1 MKKTLAAVLAAAM
14 ALSTA
19 TVAFARDTME
29 GETILEN
36 LSTVG
41 TRQTI
46 AKGKEYSYVIS
57 ADFVGDDGNEI
68 TATELGEWV
77 KDGKANVTV
86 TVTEGMSKLA
96 SKPTATVKNILTETT
111 YKTVYQ
117 WTNVPGNKIVVED
130 KNGKKVTIA
139 NNGNITAIPSCVEN
153 GIGLS
158 LDPDTI
164 VRVIYPADPDWE
176 AAYNDLITNY
186 VTGGIAEH
194 VVAKDVKDSKN
205 ETAPVVQIKFKV
217 ADDWGT
223 GSDDVGF
230 KFRITFKKDVTAKD
244 GQTYDKGDTVMAGEA
259 LFSAKYEIMND
270 KGTEM
275 ELTREECK
283 TSEFRQV
290 LMNKDGEL
298 YDKIGNDEFT
308 LYFENAAAYTGKMAA
323 NQKTLN
329 MYYTLDEDSDL
340 VNAYPDVDF
349 EFIEFK
355 GKPSFVNTGKM
366 TFSAVGGSTTQVY
379 EWDGEAWEPLNG
391 TYNKTYNTVEVKGI
405 KRLGKYAIASDILP
419 VEEEPEEPD
428 EPAEPVSS
436 APTTEPD
443 DEGGNPNTGAC

>member
-19 TVAFARDTME
+19 TVAFAKDTME
-29 GETILEN
+29 GETILDN
-36 LSTVG
+36 ISTVSG
-41 TRQTI
+41 RRDI

-96 SKPTATVKNILTETT
+96 SKPTATVKNIVTAVEGKSTYTWNVGATT
-111 YKTVYQ
+111 IKVGDKT
-117 WTNVPGNKIVVED
+117 IVE
-130 KNGKKVTIA
+130 NGKAV
-139 NNGNITAIPSCVEN
+139 TAIPVDAGGNFNMTQAQVVEA
-153 GIGLS
+153 
-158 LDPDTI
+158 
-164 VRVIYPADPDWE
+164 VYP
-176 AAYNDLITNY
+176 
-186 VTGGIAEH
+186 
-194 VVAKDVKDSKN
+194 KDSRWDDLYDTVIASAHVTEKKVGTSSTV
-205 ETAPVVQIKFKV
+205 TAPVVQIKFKV

-230 KFRITFKKDVTAKD
+230 KFRITFKKDVTAAD

-283 TSEFRQV
+283 TNEFRQV

-308 LYFENAAAYTGKMAA
+308 LYFENSAAFTGKMAA

-366 TFSAVGGSTTQVY
+366 TFSAVGGADTQVY
-379 EWDGEAWEPLNG
+379 EWVGDAWEPMNG
-391 TYNKTYNTVEVKGI
+391 TYNKTYNTVEVKGV

-419 VEEEPEEPD
+419 VEEEPEEP
-428 EPAEPVSS
+428 AEPVDSTPV
-436 APTTEPD
+436 AEPD
-443 DEGGNPNTGAC
+443 NDEGQNPNTGAC

>member
-96 SKPTATVKNILTETT
+96 SKPTATVKNIVTAVEGKST
-111 YKTVYQ
+111 YTWNVGTATIKVGDKT
-117 WTNVPGNKIVVED
+117 IVED
-130 KNGKKVTIA
+130 GKAV
-139 NNGNITAIPSCVEN
+139 TAIPVDAGGNFNMTQAQVVEA
-153 GIGLS
+153 
-158 LDPDTI
+158 
-164 VRVIYPADPDWE
+164 VYP
-176 AAYNDLITNY
+176 
-186 VTGGIAEH
+186 
-194 VVAKDVKDSKN
+194 KDSRWDDLYDTVIASAHVTEKKVGTSSTV
-205 ETAPVVQIKFKV
+205 TAPVVQIKFKV

-230 KFRITFKKDVTAKD
+230 KFRITFKKDVTAAD

-308 LYFENAAAYTGKMAA
+308 LYFENSAAFTGKMAA

-443 DEGGNPNTGAC
+443 DEGQNPNTGAC

>member
-96 SKPTATVKNILTETT
+96 SKPTATVKNIVTAVEGKSTYTWNVGATT
-111 YKTVYQ
+111 IKVGDKT
-117 WTNVPGNKIVVED
+117 IVE
-130 KNGKKVTIA
+130 NGKAV
-139 NNGNITAIPSCVEN
+139 TAIPVDAGGNFNMTQADVVEA
-153 GIGLS
+153 
-158 LDPDTI
+158 
-164 VRVIYPADPDWE
+164 VYP
-176 AAYNDLITNY
+176 
-186 VTGGIAEH
+186 
-194 VVAKDVKDSKN
+194 KDSRWDDLYDDVIASAHVTEKKVGTSSTV
-205 ETAPVVQIKFKV
+205 TAPVVQIKFKV

-230 KFRITFKKDVTAKD
+230 KFRITFKKDVTAAD

-308 LYFENAAAYTGKMAA
+308 LYFENSAAFTGKMAA

-349 EFIEFK
+349 KFIEFK

>member
-57 ADFVGDDGNEI
+57 ADFVGEDGNEI
-68 TATELGEWV
+68 TATEFGEWV

-96 SKPTATVKNILTETT
+96 SKPTATVKNIVTAVEGKSTYTWNVGATT
-111 YKTVYQ
+111 IKVGDKT
-117 WTNVPGNKIVVED
+117 IVE
-130 KNGKKVTIA
+130 NGKAV
-139 NNGNITAIPSCVEN
+139 TAIPVDAGGNFNMTQADVVEA
-153 GIGLS
+153 
-158 LDPDTI
+158 
-164 VRVIYPADPDWE
+164 VYP
-176 AAYNDLITNY
+176 
-186 VTGGIAEH
+186 
-194 VVAKDVKDSKN
+194 KDSRWDDLYDDVIASAHVTEKKVGTSSTV
-205 ETAPVVQIKFKV
+205 TAPVVQIKFKV

-230 KFRITFKKDVTAKD
+230 KFRITFKKDVTAAD
-244 GQTYDKGDTVMAGEA
+244 GQAYDKGDTVMAGEA

-283 TSEFRQV
+283 TNEFRQV

-308 LYFENAAAYTGKMAA
+308 LYFENSAAFTGKMAA

-428 EPAEPVSS
+428 EPAEPVDS

>member
-96 SKPTATVKNILTETT
+96 SKPTATVKNIVTAVEGKSTYTWNVGATT
-111 YKTVYQ
+111 IKVGDKT
-117 WTNVPGNKIVVED
+117 IVE
-130 KNGKKVTIA
+130 NGKAV
-139 NNGNITAIPSCVEN
+139 TAIPVDAGGNFNMTQADVVEA
-153 GIGLS
+153 
-158 LDPDTI
+158 
-164 VRVIYPADPDWE
+164 VYP
-176 AAYNDLITNY
+176 
-186 VTGGIAEH
+186 
-194 VVAKDVKDSKN
+194 KDSRWDDLYDDVIASAHVTEKKVGTSSTV
-205 ETAPVVQIKFKV
+205 TAPVVQIKFKV

-230 KFRITFKKDVTAKD
+230 KFRITFKKDVTAED
-244 GQTYDKGDTVMAGEA
+244 GQPYDKGDTVMAGEA

-308 LYFENAAAYTGKMAA
+308 LYFENSAAFTGKMAA

-443 DEGGNPNTGAC
+443 DEGQNPNTGAC

>member
-19 TVAFARDTME
+19 TVAFAKDTME
-29 GETILEN
+29 GETILDN
-36 LSTVG
+36 IDTVG

-68 TATELGEWV
+68 TATDLGKWV
-77 KDGKANVTV
+77 KEGKANVTV

-96 SKPTATVKNILTETT
+96 SKPTATLKNIVTAVEGKSTYTWNVGATT
-111 YKTVYQ
+111 IKVGDKT
-117 WTNVPGNKIVVED
+117 IVED
-130 KNGKKVTIA
+130 GKAV
-139 NNGNITAIPSCVEN
+139 TAIPVDAGGNFNMTQADVVEA
-153 GIGLS
+153 
-158 LDPDTI
+158 
-164 VRVIYPADPDWE
+164 VYP
-176 AAYNDLITNY
+176 
-186 VTGGIAEH
+186 
-194 VVAKDVKDSKN
+194 KDSRWDDLYDDVITSAHVTEKKVGTSSTV
-205 ETAPVVQIKFKV
+205 TAPVVQIKFKV

-230 KFRITFKKDVTAKD
+230 KFRITFKKDVTAAD
-244 GQTYDKGDTVMAGEA
+244 GHTYYKGDTVMAGEA

-283 TSEFRQV
+283 TNDYRQV

-308 LYFENAAAYTGKMAA
+308 LYFENSAAFTGKMAA

-443 DEGGNPNTGAC
+443 DEGQNPNTGAC

>member
-96 SKPTATVKNILTETT
+96 SKPTATVKNIVTAVEGKSTYTWNVGATT
-111 YKTVYQ
+111 IKVGDKT
-117 WTNVPGNKIVVED
+117 IVE
-130 KNGKKVTIA
+130 NGKAV
-139 NNGNITAIPSCVEN
+139 TAIPVDAGGNFNMTQADVVEA
-153 GIGLS
+153 
-158 LDPDTI
+158 
-164 VRVIYPADPDWE
+164 VYP
-176 AAYNDLITNY
+176 
-186 VTGGIAEH
+186 
-194 VVAKDVKDSKN
+194 KDSRWDDLYDDVIASAHVTEKKVGTSSTV
-205 ETAPVVQIKFKV
+205 TAPVVQIKFKV

-230 KFRITFKKDVTAKD
+230 KFRITFKKDVTAAD

-308 LYFENAAAYTGKMAA
+308 LYFENSAAFTGKMAA

-366 TFSAVGGSTTQVY
+366 TFSAVGGADTQVY
-379 EWDGEAWEPLNG
+379 EWVGDAWEPMNG
-391 TYNKTYNTVEVKGI
+391 TYNKTYNTVEVKGV
-405 KRLGKYAIASDILP
+405 KRLGKYAIASEILP
-419 VEEEPEEPD
+419 VEEEPEEP

>member
-96 SKPTATVKNILTETT
+96 SKPTATVKNIVTAVEGKSTYTWNVGATT
-111 YKTVYQ
+111 IKVGDKT
-117 WTNVPGNKIVVED
+117 IVE
-130 KNGKKVTIA
+130 NGKAV
-139 NNGNITAIPSCVEN
+139 TAIPVDAGGNFNMTQADVVEA
-153 GIGLS
+153 
-158 LDPDTI
+158 
-164 VRVIYPADPDWE
+164 VYP
-176 AAYNDLITNY
+176 
-186 VTGGIAEH
+186 
-194 VVAKDVKDSKN
+194 KDSRWDDLYDDVIASAHVTEKKVGTSSTV
-205 ETAPVVQIKFKV
+205 TAPVVQIKFKV

-230 KFRITFKKDVTAKD
+230 KFRITFKKDVTAAD

-283 TSEFRQV
+283 TNEFRQV

-308 LYFENAAAYTGKMAA
+308 LYFENSAAFTGKMAA

-419 VEEEPEEPD
+419 VEEEPEEP
-428 EPAEPVSS
+428 AEPVDSTPV
-436 APTTEPD
+436 AEPD
-443 DEGGNPNTGAC
+443 NDEGGNPNTGAC

>member
-96 SKPTATVKNILTETT
+96 SKPTATVKNIVTAVEGKSTYTWNVGATT
-111 YKTVYQ
+111 IEVGDKT
-117 WTNVPGNKIVVED
+117 IVE
-130 KNGKKVTIA
+130 NGKAV
-139 NNGNITAIPSCVEN
+139 TAIPVDAGGNFNMTQADVVEA
-153 GIGLS
+153 
-158 LDPDTI
+158 
-164 VRVIYPADPDWE
+164 VYP
-176 AAYNDLITNY
+176 
-186 VTGGIAEH
+186 
-194 VVAKDVKDSKN
+194 KDSRWDDLYDDVIASAHVTEKKVGTSSTV
-205 ETAPVVQIKFKV
+205 TAPVVQIKFKV

-230 KFRITFKKDVTAKD
+230 KFRITFKKDVTAAD

-308 LYFENAAAYTGKMAA
+308 LYFENSAAFTGKMAA

-428 EPAEPVSS
+428 EPAEPVDS

>member
-1 MKKTLAAVLAAAM
+1 MILMKKTLAAVLAAAM

-68 TATELGEWV
+68 TATDLGKWV
-77 KDGKANVTV
+77 KEGKANVTV

-96 SKPTATVKNILTETT
+96 SKPTATLKNIVTAVEGKSTYTWNVGATT
-111 YKTVYQ
+111 IKVGDKT
-117 WTNVPGNKIVVED
+117 IVED
-130 KNGKKVTIA
+130 GKAV
-139 NNGNITAIPSCVEN
+139 TAIPVDAGGNFNMTQAQVVEA
-153 GIGLS
+153 
-158 LDPDTI
+158 
-164 VRVIYPADPDWE
+164 VYP
-176 AAYNDLITNY
+176 
-186 VTGGIAEH
+186 
-194 VVAKDVKDSKN
+194 KDSRWDALYDTVIATGHVTEKKVGTSSTV
-205 ETAPVVQIKFKV
+205 TAPVVQIKFKV

-230 KFRITFKKDVTAKD
+230 KFRITFKKDVTAAD

-283 TSEFRQV
+283 TNDYRQV

-308 LYFENAAAYTGKMAA
+308 LYFENSAAFTGKMAA

-428 EPAEPVSS
+428 EPAEPVDS

>member
-96 SKPTATVKNILTETT
+96 SKPTATVKNIVTAVEGKSTYTWNVGATT
-111 YKTVYQ
+111 IKVGDKT
-117 WTNVPGNKIVVED
+117 IVE
-130 KNGKKVTIA
+130 NGKAV
-139 NNGNITAIPSCVEN
+139 TAIPVDAGGNFNMTQADVVEA
-153 GIGLS
+153 
-158 LDPDTI
+158 
-164 VRVIYPADPDWE
+164 VYP
-176 AAYNDLITNY
+176 
-186 VTGGIAEH
+186 
-194 VVAKDVKDSKN
+194 KDSRWDDLYDDVIASDHVTEKKVGTSSTV
-205 ETAPVVQIKFKV
+205 TAPVVQIKFKV

-230 KFRITFKKDVTAKD
+230 KFRITFKKDVTAAD

-308 LYFENAAAYTGKMAA
+308 LYFENSAAFTGKMAA

-340 VNAYPDVDF
+340 VNAYPDIDF

-428 EPAEPVSS
+428 EPAEPVDS

>member
-96 SKPTATVKNILTETT
+96 SKPTATVKNIVTAVEGKSTYTWNVGATT
-111 YKTVYQ
+111 IKVGDKT
-117 WTNVPGNKIVVED
+117 IVE
-130 KNGKKVTIA
+130 NGKAV
-139 NNGNITAIPSCVEN
+139 TAIPVDAGGNFNMTQADVVEA
-153 GIGLS
+153 
-158 LDPDTI
+158 
-164 VRVIYPADPDWE
+164 VYP
-176 AAYNDLITNY
+176 
-186 VTGGIAEH
+186 
-194 VVAKDVKDSKN
+194 KDSRWDDLYDDVIASAHVTENKVGTSSTV
-205 ETAPVVQIKFKV
+205 TAPVVQIKFKV

-230 KFRITFKKDVTAKD
+230 KFRITFKKDVTAAD

>member
-19 TVAFARDTME
+19 TVAFAKDTME
-29 GETILEN
+29 GETILDN
-36 LSTVG
+36 ISTVSG
-41 TRQTI
+41 RTDI

-68 TATELGEWV
+68 TATELGKWV

-117 WTNVPGNKIVVED
+117 WTNIPGNKIVVED

-153 GIGLS
+153 GVGLS

-164 VRVIYPADPDWE
+164 VRVIYPADPDWDD
-176 AAYNDLITNY
+176 AYDDLTTNY
-186 VTGGIAEH
+186 VAGGIAEH

-230 KFRITFKKDVTAKD
+230 KFRITFKKDVTAAD
-244 GQTYDKGDTVMAGEA
+244 GHTYYKGDTVMAGEA

-283 TSEFRQV
+283 TNEYRQV

-308 LYFENAAAYTGKMAA
+308 LYFENSAAFTGKMAA

-391 TYNKTYNTVEVKGI
+391 TYNKTYNTVEVKGV

-419 VEEEPEEPD
+419 VEEEPEEP
-428 EPAEPVSS
+428 AEPVDSTPV
-436 APTTEPD
+436 AEPD
-443 DEGGNPNTGAC
+443 NDEGGNPNTGAC

>member
-96 SKPTATVKNILTETT
+96 SKPTATVKNIVTAVEGKSTYTWNVGATT
-111 YKTVYQ
+111 IEVGDKT
-117 WTNVPGNKIVVED
+117 IVE
-130 KNGKKVTIA
+130 NGKAV
-139 NNGNITAIPSCVEN
+139 TAIPVDAGGNFNMTQADVVEA
-153 GIGLS
+153 G
-158 LDPDTI
+158 
-164 VRVIYPADPDWE
+164 YP
-176 AAYNDLITNY
+176 
-186 VTGGIAEH
+186 
-194 VVAKDVKDSKN
+194 KDSRWDDLYDDVIASAHVTEKKVGTSSTV
-205 ETAPVVQIKFKV
+205 TAPVVQIKFKV

-230 KFRITFKKDVTAKD
+230 KFRITFKKDVTAAD

-308 LYFENAAAYTGKMAA
+308 LYFENSAAFTGKMAA

-428 EPAEPVSS
+428 EPAEPVDS

-443 DEGGNPNTGAC
+443 DEGQNPNTGAC

>member
-96 SKPTATVKNILTETT
+96 SKPTATVKNIVTAVEGKST
-111 YKTVYQ
+111 YTWNVGTATIKVGDKT
-117 WTNVPGNKIVVED
+117 IVED
-130 KNGKKVTIA
+130 GKAV
-139 NNGNITAIPSCVEN
+139 TAIPVDAGGNFNMTQAQVVEA
-153 GIGLS
+153 
-158 LDPDTI
+158 
-164 VRVIYPADPDWE
+164 VYP
-176 AAYNDLITNY
+176 
-186 VTGGIAEH
+186 
-194 VVAKDVKDSKN
+194 KDSRWDDLYDTVIASAHVTEKKVGTSSTV
-205 ETAPVVQIKFKV
+205 TAPVVQIKFKV

-230 KFRITFKKDVTAKD
+230 KFRITFKKDVTAAD

-308 LYFENAAAYTGKMAA
+308 LYFENSAAFTGKMAA

-419 VEEEPEEPD
+419 VEEEPEEP
-428 EPAEPVSS
+428 AEPVDSTPV
-436 APTTEPD
+436 AEPD
-443 DEGGNPNTGAC
+443 NDEGGNPNTGAC

>member
-96 SKPTATVKNILTETT
+96 SKPTATVKNIVTAVEGKST
-111 YKTVYQ
+111 YTWNVGTATIKVGDKT
-117 WTNVPGNKIVVED
+117 IVED
-130 KNGKKVTIA
+130 GKAV
-139 NNGNITAIPSCVEN
+139 TAIPVDAGGNFNMTQAQVVEA
-153 GIGLS
+153 
-158 LDPDTI
+158 
-164 VRVIYPADPDWE
+164 VYP
-176 AAYNDLITNY
+176 
-186 VTGGIAEH
+186 
-194 VVAKDVKDSKN
+194 KDSRWDDLYDTVIASAHVTEKKVGTSSTV
-205 ETAPVVQIKFKV
+205 TAPVVQIKFKV

-230 KFRITFKKDVTAKD
+230 KFRITFKKDVTAAD

-308 LYFENAAAYTGKMAA
+308 LYFENSAAFTGKMAA

-366 TFSAVGGSTTQVY
+366 TFSAVGGADTQVY
-379 EWDGEAWEPLNG
+379 EWVGDAWEPMNG
-391 TYNKTYNTVEVKGI
+391 TYNKTYNTVEVKGV

-419 VEEEPEEPD
+419 VEEEPEEP
-428 EPAEPVSS
+428 AEPVDSTPV
-436 APTTEPD
+436 AEPD
-443 DEGGNPNTGAC
+443 NDEGGNPNTGAC

>member
-96 SKPTATVKNILTETT
+96 SKPTATVKNIVTAVEGKSTYTWNVGATT
-111 YKTVYQ
+111 IKVGDKT
-117 WTNVPGNKIVVED
+117 IVE
-130 KNGKKVTIA
+130 NGKAV
-139 NNGNITAIPSCVEN
+139 TAIPVDAGGNFNMTQADVVEA
-153 GIGLS
+153 
-158 LDPDTI
+158 
-164 VRVIYPADPDWE
+164 VYP
-176 AAYNDLITNY
+176 
-186 VTGGIAEH
+186 
-194 VVAKDVKDSKN
+194 KDSRWDDLYDDVIASAHVTEKKVGTSSTV
-205 ETAPVVQIKFKV
+205 TAPVVQIKFKV

-230 KFRITFKKDVTAKD
+230 KFRITFKKDVTAAD

-308 LYFENAAAYTGKMAA
+308 LYFENSAAFTGKMAA

-419 VEEEPEEPD
+419 VEEEPEEP
-428 EPAEPVSS
+428 AEPVDSTPV
-436 APTTEPD
+436 AEPD
-443 DEGGNPNTGAC
+443 NDEGGNPNTGAC

>member
-19 TVAFARDTME
+19 TVAFAKDTME
-29 GETILEN
+29 GETILDN
-36 LSTVG
+36 IDTVG

-96 SKPTATVKNILTETT
+96 SKPTATVKNIVTAVEGKSTYTWNVGATT
-111 YKTVYQ
+111 IDVGDKT
-117 WTNVPGNKIVVED
+117 IVE
-130 KNGKKVTIA
+130 NGKAV
-139 NNGNITAIPSCVEN
+139 TAIPVDAGGNFNMTQADVVEA
-153 GIGLS
+153 
-158 LDPDTI
+158 
-164 VRVIYPADPDWE
+164 VYP
-176 AAYNDLITNY
+176 
-186 VTGGIAEH
+186 
-194 VVAKDVKDSKN
+194 KDSRWDDLYDDVIASAHVTEKKVGTSSTV
-205 ETAPVVQIKFKV
+205 TAPVVQIKFKV

-230 KFRITFKKDVTAKD
+230 KFRITFKKDVTAAD

-308 LYFENAAAYTGKMAA
+308 LYFENSAAFTGKMAA

-349 EFIEFK
+349 KFIEFK

-428 EPAEPVSS
+428 EPAEPVDS

>member
-29 GETILEN
+29 GETILDN
-36 LSTVG
+36 ISTVSG
-41 TRQTI
+41 RTDI

-57 ADFVGDDGNEI
+57 ADFVGEDGNEI

-96 SKPTATVKNILTETT
+96 SKPTATVKNIVTAVEGKST
-111 YKTVYQ
+111 YTWNVGTATIKVGDKT
-117 WTNVPGNKIVVED
+117 IVED
-130 KNGKKVTIA
+130 GKAV
-139 NNGNITAIPSCVEN
+139 TAIPVDAGGNFNMTQAQVVEA
-153 GIGLS
+153 
-158 LDPDTI
+158 
-164 VRVIYPADPDWE
+164 VYP
-176 AAYNDLITNY
+176 
-186 VTGGIAEH
+186 
-194 VVAKDVKDSKN
+194 KDSRWDALYDTVIATGHVTEKKVGTSSTV
-205 ETAPVVQIKFKV
+205 TAPVVQIKFKV

-230 KFRITFKKDVTAKD
+230 KFRITFKKDVTAAD

-283 TSEFRQV
+283 TNDYRQV

-308 LYFENAAAYTGKMAA
+308 LYFENSAAFTGKMAA

-428 EPAEPVSS
+428 EPAEPVDS

>member
-96 SKPTATVKNILTETT
+96 SKPTATVKNIVTAVEGKSTYTWNVGATT
-111 YKTVYQ
+111 IKVGDKT
-117 WTNVPGNKIVVED
+117 IVE
-130 KNGKKVTIA
+130 NGKAV
-139 NNGNITAIPSCVEN
+139 TAIPVDAGGNFNMTQAQVVEA
-153 GIGLS
+153 
-158 LDPDTI
+158 
-164 VRVIYPADPDWE
+164 VYP
-176 AAYNDLITNY
+176 
-186 VTGGIAEH
+186 
-194 VVAKDVKDSKN
+194 KDSRWDDLYDTVIASAHVTEKKVGTSSTV
-205 ETAPVVQIKFKV
+205 TAPVVQIKFKV

-230 KFRITFKKDVTAKD
+230 KFRITFKKDVTAAD

-308 LYFENAAAYTGKMAA
+308 LYFENSAAFTGKMAA

-419 VEEEPEEPD
+419 VEEEPEEP
-428 EPAEPVSS
+428 AEPVDSTPV
-436 APTTEPD
+436 AEPD
-443 DEGGNPNTGAC
+443 NDEGGNPNTGAC

>member
-1 MKKTLAAVLAAAM
+1 MKKTLSAVLAAAM

-96 SKPTATVKNILTETT
+96 SKPTATVKNIVTAVEGKSTYTWNVGATT
-111 YKTVYQ
+111 IKVGDKT
-117 WTNVPGNKIVVED
+117 IVED
-130 KNGKKVTIA
+130 GKAV
-139 NNGNITAIPSCVEN
+139 TAIPVDAGGNFNMTQADVVEA
-153 GIGLS
+153 
-158 LDPDTI
+158 
-164 VRVIYPADPDWE
+164 VYP
-176 AAYNDLITNY
+176 
-186 VTGGIAEH
+186 
-194 VVAKDVKDSKN
+194 KDSRWDDLYDDVIASAHVTEKKVGTSSTV
-205 ETAPVVQIKFKV
+205 TAPVVQIKFKV

-230 KFRITFKKDVTAKD
+230 KFRITFKKEATASD
-244 GQTYDKGDTVMAGEA
+244 GQKYYKGDTVMAGEA

-275 ELTREECK
+275 ELTRPECG
-283 TSEFRQV
+283 TNEYRQV

-308 LYFENAAAYTGKMAA
+308 LYFENSAAFTGKMAA

-349 EFIEFK
+349 KFIEFK

-428 EPAEPVSS
+428 EPAEPVDS

>member
-57 ADFVGDDGNEI
+57 ADFVGEDGNEI
-68 TATELGEWV
+68 TATELGKWV

-96 SKPTATVKNILTETT
+96 SKPTATVKNIVTTEEVEIT
-111 YKTVYQ
+111 YKWAAFNGGTEMKV
-117 WTNVPGNKIVVED
+117 GD
-130 KNGKKVTIA
+130 K
-139 NNGNITAIPSCVEN
+139 
-153 GIGLS
+153 
-158 LDPDTI
+158 
-164 VRVIYPADPDWE
+164 
-176 AAYNDLITNY
+176 
-186 VTGGIAEH
+186 
-194 VVAKDVKDSKN
+194 VVAKVGSTINGIPTFNGHFTATVGDADEVVYPKDDNYEDLLAEVIAADGGRYVTANKTSTSNKT
-205 ETAPVVQIKFKV
+205 TAPVVQIKFKV

-230 KFRITFKKDVTAKD
+230 KFRITFKKDVTAAD
-244 GQTYDKGDTVMAGEA
+244 GHTYSKGDTVMAGEA

-283 TSEFRQV
+283 TNEFRQV

-308 LYFENAAAYTGKMAA
+308 LYFENSAAFTGKMAA

-443 DEGGNPNTGAC
+443 DEGQNPNTGAC

>member
-19 TVAFARDTME
+19 TVAFAKDTME

-96 SKPTATVKNILTETT
+96 SKPTATVKNIVTAVEGKST
-111 YKTVYQ
+111 YTWNVGTATIKVGDKT
-117 WTNVPGNKIVVED
+117 IVED
-130 KNGKKVTIA
+130 GKAV
-139 NNGNITAIPSCVEN
+139 TAIPVDAGGNFNMTQAQVVEA
-153 GIGLS
+153 
-158 LDPDTI
+158 
-164 VRVIYPADPDWE
+164 VYP
-176 AAYNDLITNY
+176 
-186 VTGGIAEH
+186 
-194 VVAKDVKDSKN
+194 KDSRWDDLYDTVIASAHVTEKKVGTSSTV
-205 ETAPVVQIKFKV
+205 TAPVVQIKFKV

-230 KFRITFKKDVTAKD
+230 KFRITFKKDVTAAD

-308 LYFENAAAYTGKMAA
+308 LYFENSAAFTGKMAA

-391 TYNKTYNTVEVKGI
+391 TYNKTYNTVEVKGV

-419 VEEEPEEPD
+419 VEEEPEEP
-428 EPAEPVSS
+428 AEPVDSTPV
-436 APTTEPD
+436 AEPD
-443 DEGGNPNTGAC
+443 NDEGQNPNTGAC

>member
-19 TVAFARDTME
+19 TVAFAKDTME
-29 GETILEN
+29 GETILDN
-36 LSTVG
+36 ISTVSG
-41 TRQTI
+41 RTDI

-68 TATELGEWV
+68 TATELGKWV

-117 WTNVPGNKIVVED
+117 WTNIPGNKIVVED

-153 GIGLS
+153 GVGLS

-164 VRVIYPADPDWE
+164 VRVIYPADPDWDD
-176 AAYNDLITNY
+176 AYDDLTTNY
-186 VTGGIAEH
+186 VAGGIAEH

-230 KFRITFKKDVTAKD
+230 KFRITFKKDVTAAD
-244 GQTYDKGDTVMAGEA
+244 GQAYDKGDTVMAGEA

-283 TSEFRQV
+283 TNEFRQV
-290 LMNKDGEL
+290 LMNLRTAKL
-298 YDKIGNDEFT
+298 YDKIGKRPKFHPYSLRIPAGSSQPARWLLTQE
-308 LYFENAAAYTGKMAA
+308 
-323 NQKTLN
+323 TLN
-329 MYYTLDEDSDL
+329 MYYPGRGFPIWSSGIT
-340 VNAYPDVDF
+340 DVEF

-355 GKPSFVNTGKM
+355 RQNPVCQHRQDDLKCCR
-366 TFSAVGGSTTQVY
+366 GSTIRFTSGN
-379 EWDGEAWEPLNG
+379 GEHGSL
-391 TYNKTYNTVEVKGI
+391 
-405 KRLGKYAIASDILP
+405 
-419 VEEEPEEPD
+419 
-428 EPAEPVSS
+428 
-436 APTTEPD
+436 
-443 DEGGNPNTGAC
+443 

>member
-96 SKPTATVKNILTETT
+96 SKPTATVKNIVTAVEGKST
-111 YKTVYQ
+111 YTWNVGTATIKVGDKT
-117 WTNVPGNKIVVED
+117 IVED
-130 KNGKKVTIA
+130 GKAV
-139 NNGNITAIPSCVEN
+139 TAIPVDAGGNFNMTQADVVEA
-153 GIGLS
+153 
-158 LDPDTI
+158 
-164 VRVIYPADPDWE
+164 VYP
-176 AAYNDLITNY
+176 
-186 VTGGIAEH
+186 
-194 VVAKDVKDSKN
+194 KDSRWDDLYAVVTASGHVTEKKVGTSSTV
-205 ETAPVVQIKFKV
+205 TAPVVQIKFKV

-230 KFRITFKKDVTAKD
+230 KFRITFKKDVTAAD

-308 LYFENAAAYTGKMAA
+308 LYFENSAAFTGKMAA

-391 TYNKTYNTVEVKGI
+391 TYNKTYNTVEVKGV

-443 DEGGNPNTGAC
+443 DEGQNPNTGAC

>member
-19 TVAFARDTME
+19 TVAFAKDTME
-29 GETILEN
+29 GETILDN
-36 LSTVG
+36 ISTVSG
-41 TRQTI
+41 RTDI

-96 SKPTATVKNILTETT
+96 SKPTATVKNIVTAVEGKSTYTWNVGATT
-111 YKTVYQ
+111 IKVGDKT
-117 WTNVPGNKIVVED
+117 IVE
-130 KNGKKVTIA
+130 NGKAV
-139 NNGNITAIPSCVEN
+139 TAIPVDAGGNFNMTQADVVEA
-153 GIGLS
+153 
-158 LDPDTI
+158 
-164 VRVIYPADPDWE
+164 VYP
-176 AAYNDLITNY
+176 
-186 VTGGIAEH
+186 
-194 VVAKDVKDSKN
+194 KDSRWDDLYDDVIASAHVTEKKVGTSSTV
-205 ETAPVVQIKFKV
+205 TAPVVQIKFKV

-230 KFRITFKKDVTAKD
+230 KFRITFKKDVTAAD

>member
-1 MKKTLAAVLAAAM
+1 MILMKKTLAAVLAAAM

-19 TVAFARDTME
+19 TVAFAKDTME

-96 SKPTATVKNILTETT
+96 SKPTATVKNIVTAVEGKSTYTWNVGATT
-111 YKTVYQ
+111 IKVGDKT
-117 WTNVPGNKIVVED
+117 IVE
-130 KNGKKVTIA
+130 NGKAV
-139 NNGNITAIPSCVEN
+139 TAIPVDAGGNFNMTQADVVEA
-153 GIGLS
+153 
-158 LDPDTI
+158 
-164 VRVIYPADPDWE
+164 VYP
-176 AAYNDLITNY
+176 
-186 VTGGIAEH
+186 
-194 VVAKDVKDSKN
+194 KDSRWDDLYDDVIASAHVTEKKVGTSSTV
-205 ETAPVVQIKFKV
+205 TAPVVQIKFKV

-230 KFRITFKKDVTAKD
+230 KFRITFKKDVTAAD
-244 GQTYDKGDTVMAGEA
+244 GHTYYKGDTVMAGEA

-275 ELTREECK
+275 ELTRPECG
-283 TSEFRQV
+283 TNEYRQV

-308 LYFENAAAYTGKMAA
+308 LYFENSAAFTGKMAA

-419 VEEEPEEPD
+419 VEEEPEEP

-443 DEGGNPNTGAC
+443 DEGQNPNTGAC

>member
-96 SKPTATVKNILTETT
+96 SKPTATVKNIVTAVEGKSTYTWNVGATT
-111 YKTVYQ
+111 IKVGDKT
-117 WTNVPGNKIVVED
+117 IVE
-130 KNGKKVTIA
+130 NGKAV
-139 NNGNITAIPSCVEN
+139 TAIPVDAGGNFNMTQADVVEA
-153 GIGLS
+153 
-158 LDPDTI
+158 
-164 VRVIYPADPDWE
+164 VYP
-176 AAYNDLITNY
+176 
-186 VTGGIAEH
+186 
-194 VVAKDVKDSKN
+194 KDSRWDDLYDDVIASAHVTEKKVGTSSTV
-205 ETAPVVQIKFKV
+205 TAPVVQIKFKV

-230 KFRITFKKDVTAKD
+230 KFRITFKKDVTAAD

-428 EPAEPVSS
+428 EPAEPVDS

-443 DEGGNPNTGAC
+443 DEGQNPNTGAC

>member
-96 SKPTATVKNILTETT
+96 SKPTATVKNIVTAVEGKSTYTWNVGATT
-111 YKTVYQ
+111 IEVGDKT
-117 WTNVPGNKIVVED
+117 IVE
-130 KNGKKVTIA
+130 NGKAV
-139 NNGNITAIPSCVEN
+139 TAIPVDAGGNFNMTQADVVEA
-153 GIGLS
+153 
-158 LDPDTI
+158 
-164 VRVIYPADPDWE
+164 VYP
-176 AAYNDLITNY
+176 
-186 VTGGIAEH
+186 
-194 VVAKDVKDSKN
+194 KDSRWDDLYDDVIASAHVTEKKVGTSSTV
-205 ETAPVVQIKFKV
+205 TAPVVQIKFKV

-230 KFRITFKKDVTAKD
+230 KFRITFKKDVTAAD

-308 LYFENAAAYTGKMAA
+308 LYFENSAAFTGKMAA

>member
-19 TVAFARDTME
+19 TVAFAKDTME
-29 GETILEN
+29 GETILDN
-36 LSTVG
+36 ISTVSG
-41 TRQTI
+41 RTDI

-68 TATELGEWV
+68 TATELGKWV

-96 SKPTATVKNILTETT
+96 SKPTATVKNIVTAVEGKSTYTWNVGATT
-111 YKTVYQ
+111 IKVGDKT
-117 WTNVPGNKIVVED
+117 IVE
-130 KNGKKVTIA
+130 NGKAV
-139 NNGNITAIPSCVEN
+139 TAIPVDAGGNFNMTQADVVEA
-153 GIGLS
+153 
-158 LDPDTI
+158 
-164 VRVIYPADPDWE
+164 VYP
-176 AAYNDLITNY
+176 
-186 VTGGIAEH
+186 
-194 VVAKDVKDSKN
+194 KDSRWDDLYDDVIASDHVTEKKVGTSSTV
-205 ETAPVVQIKFKV
+205 TAPVVQIKFKV

-230 KFRITFKKDVTAKD
+230 KFRITFKKDVTAAD

-308 LYFENAAAYTGKMAA
+308 LYFENSAAFTGKMAA

-419 VEEEPEEPD
+419 VEEEPEEP
-428 EPAEPVSS
+428 AEPVDSTPV
-436 APTTEPD
+436 AEPD
-443 DEGGNPNTGAC
+443 NDEGGNPNTGAC

>member
-96 SKPTATVKNILTETT
+96 SKPTATVKNIVTAVEGKSTYTWNVGATT
-111 YKTVYQ
+111 IKVGDKT
-117 WTNVPGNKIVVED
+117 IVE
-130 KNGKKVTIA
+130 NGKAV
-139 NNGNITAIPSCVEN
+139 TAIPVDAGGNFNMTQADVVEA
-153 GIGLS
+153 
-158 LDPDTI
+158 
-164 VRVIYPADPDWE
+164 VYP
-176 AAYNDLITNY
+176 
-186 VTGGIAEH
+186 
-194 VVAKDVKDSKN
+194 KDSRWDDLYDDVIASAHVTEKKVGTSSTV
-205 ETAPVVQIKFKV
+205 TAPVVQIKFKV

-230 KFRITFKKDVTAKD
+230 KFRITFKKDVTAAD
-244 GQTYDKGDTVMAGEA
+244 GQPYDKGDTVMAGEA

-308 LYFENAAAYTGKMAA
+308 LYFENAAAFTGKMAA

-391 TYNKTYNTVEVKGI
+391 TYNKTYNTVEVKGV

-428 EPAEPVSS
+428 EPAEPVDS

>member
-96 SKPTATVKNILTETT
+96 SKPTATVKNIVTAVEGKSTYTWNVGATT
-111 YKTVYQ
+111 IKVGDKT
-117 WTNVPGNKIVVED
+117 IVE
-130 KNGKKVTIA
+130 NGKAV
-139 NNGNITAIPSCVEN
+139 TAIPVDAGGNFNMTQADVVEA
-153 GIGLS
+153 
-158 LDPDTI
+158 
-164 VRVIYPADPDWE
+164 VYP
-176 AAYNDLITNY
+176 
-186 VTGGIAEH
+186 
-194 VVAKDVKDSKN
+194 KDSRWDDLYDDVIASDHVTEKKVGTSSTV
-205 ETAPVVQIKFKV
+205 TAPVVQIKFKV

-230 KFRITFKKDVTAKD
+230 KFRITFKKDVTAAD

-308 LYFENAAAYTGKMAA
+308 LYFENSAAFTGKMAA

-428 EPAEPVSS
+428 EPAEPVDS

>member
-96 SKPTATVKNILTETT
+96 SKPTATVKNIVTAVEGKSTYTWNVGATT
-111 YKTVYQ
+111 IKVGDKT
-117 WTNVPGNKIVVED
+117 IVED
-130 KNGKKVTIA
+130 GKAV
-139 NNGNITAIPSCVEN
+139 TAIPVDAGGNFNMTQAQVVEA
-153 GIGLS
+153 
-158 LDPDTI
+158 
-164 VRVIYPADPDWE
+164 VYP
-176 AAYNDLITNY
+176 
-186 VTGGIAEH
+186 
-194 VVAKDVKDSKN
+194 KDSRWDDLYDTVIASAHVTEKKVGTSSTV
-205 ETAPVVQIKFKV
+205 TAPVVQIKFKV

-230 KFRITFKKDVTAKD
+230 KFRITFKKDVTAAD

-308 LYFENAAAYTGKMAA
+308 LYFENSAAFTGKMAA

-391 TYNKTYNTVEVKGI
+391 TYNKTYNTVEVKGV

-419 VEEEPEEPD
+419 VEEEPEEP
-428 EPAEPVSS
+428 AEPVDSTPV
-436 APTTEPD
+436 AEPD
-443 DEGGNPNTGAC
+443 NDEGGNPNTGAC

>member
-96 SKPTATVKNILTETT
+96 SKPTATVKNIVTAVEGKST
-111 YKTVYQ
+111 YTWNVGTATIKVGDKT
-117 WTNVPGNKIVVED
+117 IVED
-130 KNGKKVTIA
+130 GKAV
-139 NNGNITAIPSCVEN
+139 TAIPVDAGGNFNMTQAQVVEA
-153 GIGLS
+153 
-158 LDPDTI
+158 
-164 VRVIYPADPDWE
+164 VYP
-176 AAYNDLITNY
+176 
-186 VTGGIAEH
+186 
-194 VVAKDVKDSKN
+194 KDSRWDDLYDTVIASAHVTEKKVGTSSTV
-205 ETAPVVQIKFKV
+205 TAPVVQIKFKV

-230 KFRITFKKDVTAKD
+230 KFRITFKKDVTAAD
-244 GQTYDKGDTVMAGEA
+244 GHTYYKGDTVMAGEA
-259 LFSAKYEIMND
+259 LFPAKYEIMND

-283 TSEFRQV
+283 TNDYRQV

-308 LYFENAAAYTGKMAA
+308 LYFENSAAFTGKMAA

-366 TFSAVGGSTTQVY
+366 TFSAVGGADTQVY
-379 EWDGEAWEPLNG
+379 EWVGDAWEPMNG

-419 VEEEPEEPD
+419 VEEEPEEP
-428 EPAEPVSS
+428 AEPVDSTPV
-436 APTTEPD
+436 AEPD
-443 DEGGNPNTGAC
+443 NDEGGNPNTGAC

>member
-96 SKPTATVKNILTETT
+96 SKPTATVKNIVTAVEGKSTYTWNVGATT
-111 YKTVYQ
+111 IKVGDKT
-117 WTNVPGNKIVVED
+117 IVE
-130 KNGKKVTIA
+130 NGKAV
-139 NNGNITAIPSCVEN
+139 TAIPVDAGGNFNMTQADVVEA
-153 GIGLS
+153 
-158 LDPDTI
+158 
-164 VRVIYPADPDWE
+164 VYP
-176 AAYNDLITNY
+176 
-186 VTGGIAEH
+186 
-194 VVAKDVKDSKN
+194 KDSRWDDLYDDVIASAHVTEKKVGTSSTV
-205 ETAPVVQIKFKV
+205 TAPVVQIKFKV

-230 KFRITFKKDVTAKD
+230 KFRITFKKDVTAAD

-308 LYFENAAAYTGKMAA
+308 LYFENSAAFTGKMAA

>member
-96 SKPTATVKNILTETT
+96 SKPTATVKNIVTAVEGKSTYTWNVGATT
-111 YKTVYQ
+111 IKVGDKT
-117 WTNVPGNKIVVED
+117 IVE
-130 KNGKKVTIA
+130 NGKAV
-139 NNGNITAIPSCVEN
+139 TAIPVDAGGNFNMTQADVVEA
-153 GIGLS
+153 
-158 LDPDTI
+158 
-164 VRVIYPADPDWE
+164 VYP
-176 AAYNDLITNY
+176 
-186 VTGGIAEH
+186 
-194 VVAKDVKDSKN
+194 KDSRWDDLYDDVIASAHVTEKKVGTSSTV
-205 ETAPVVQIKFKV
+205 TAPVVQIKFKV

-230 KFRITFKKDVTAKD
+230 KFRITFKKDVTAAD

-349 EFIEFK
+349 KFIEFK

-366 TFSAVGGSTTQVY
+366 TFSAVGGADTQVY
-379 EWDGEAWEPLNG
+379 EWVGDAWEPMNG
-391 TYNKTYNTVEVKGI
+391 TYNKTYNTVEVKGV
-405 KRLGKYAIASDILP
+405 KRLGKYAIASEILP
-419 VEEEPEEPD
+419 VEEEPEEP